1 MVKILSKI
9 LNKSVDVFGNAM
21 KKTSITFQFQSSLA
35 AYGLL
40 WLSVIFLFLFN
51 LYSTIFHFSWWSLF
65 YAINAL
71 CGIMIIYSM
80 LVSTFMSYLQIKAA
94 QEANKLFEAM
104 APMPEEESKEEV
116 KEEIKDGN

>member
-1 MVKILSKI
+1 
-9 LNKSVDVFGNAM
+9 
-21 KKTSITFQFQSSLA
+21 
-35 AYGLL
+35 
-40 WLSVIFLFLFN
+40 
-51 LYSTIFHFSWWSLF
+51 
-65 YAINAL
+65 
-71 CGIMIIYSM
+71 MIIYSM